1 MKHRGVVCVTRSVA
15 EVYLTY
21 SMDEHFQFKLPYDT
35 DSISIRSLEVNAYFK
50 ILKNF
55 SHGGGA
61 TGIFNSR
68 FCLKVRIGVIAVC

>member
-35 DSISIRSLEVNAYFK
+35 DSISMLGEKVNEYFSYTE
-50 ILKNF
+50 NF
-55 SHGGGA
+55 PRRRRDAEIKSIFLSA
-61 TGIFNSR
+61 T
-68 FCLKVRIGVIAVC
+68 L